1 MKQLSIAL
9 IGVGSICFA
18 MPFFSADGPND
29 ESAYRKYV
37 VSAFPVEGP
46 DHMYDPALEG
56 GPTGTFGDATMN
68 NVRPGA
74 TEIGVPSGGP
84 PSPLFGAGS
93 WEQKLLRFEEFG
105 AREIEVSEA
114 PVGALSVPTTPG
126 DCPDDEEFDEL
137 LAGPLFPPPMVESND
152 LDTSPWSPLVS
163 QYLGRPVDMPAEGR
177 PPGQGWAHQ
186 RWDEFEPLEHYVT
199 AQTGA
204 RTNTGFRDGLQNHG
218 YRHTAQGLS
227 EFGPFGLY
235 HNTTG
240 LTGFDGTTAG
250 IEPKFHPNMP
260 VQQPDSLWTFD
271 GCFPP
276 RLLMARVGVPVLMRH
291 YNALPID
298 VTANR
303 GFGMHTIST
312 HEHNGH
318 NPAESDGFA
327 GAFFFPGQYYDYRWP
342 MVIAGHDTINVN
354 ATDPRAGTP
363 TDDGGIVNI
372 PGDYREIMSTHW
384 FHDHM
389 LDFTAQNV
397 YKGNAA
403 MMNYYSSIDRGNEAI
418 NDGVNLRLPSGSSQ
432 GWGNRD
438 YDVNLV
444 IAGKAWDDQG
454 QLWYNPFQTD
464 GMLGDRMLTNWQYHP
479 YLDVRARKYRFRL
492 LNGSVARYIKLALVV
507 EREGN
512 VGQFNGPAGSG
523 VSYDTVPFH
532 MIANDGNLM
541 EHAIN
546 FDGTSGTRRG
556 ELPTQAIGERYDI
569 VVDFSQF
576 ERGTNL
582 YFVNLMAHDNG
593 RGPDDRIPLGQVL
606 NGTYNPTEVD
616 LDGDGRSDTYVGG
629 DRCVERFLQLR
640 VKPMYPWMQDLSTDL
655 AAYEP
660 GGLKLVE
667 HNRPTAFELANAH
680 QRHFKFGR
688 SGGTDKAPW
697 TVENSE
703 GAFTADT
710 RRVTSAPAIGD
721 IEVWT
726 IEGTNGWSHPVHI
739 HFEEAFVLSKD
750 GNPPPIWERF
760 ARKDMYRVGPE
771 VDSSLEI
778 EIALRFRE
786 FAGTYVEHCHNT
798 THEDTAMLM
807 RWDLEYPG
815 QIKLMPS
822 PLPSWDGV
830 TYVTSNAFQSTRA
843 AGPPPGATAATPVI
857 VKDD

>member
-1 MKQLSIAL
+1 MKSTPIAL
-9 IGVGSICFA
+9 IGVGSVCFA
-18 MPFFSADGPND
+18 MPFFNASGPAD

-37 VSAFPVEGP
+37 VSANPVDGP
-46 DHMYDPALEG
+46 AHMYDPAIEG
-56 GPTGTFGDATMN
+56 GPTGTSDDAKLN
-68 NVRPGA
+68 NVRFGA
-74 TEIGVPSGGP
+74 SDTGIPSGGP

-93 WEQKLLRFEEFG
+93 WEQKMFRFEEFG

-114 PVGALSVPTTPG
+114 PCGDLTLPG
-126 DCPDDEEFDEL
+126 DPQQCPDGSAFDTL
-137 LAGPLFPPPMVESND
+137 LAGPLYPPPSVESND
-152 LDTSPWSPLVS
+152 LDSSPWSPLVS
-163 QYLGRPVDMPAEGR
+163 QYLGRQVDMPAEGR

-186 RWDEFEPLEHYVT
+186 RWDEFAPAEHYVT

-204 RTNTGFRDGLQNHG
+204 RMNTGFRDSLQNHG
-218 YRHTAQGLS
+218 YQHTANGLS
-227 EFGPFGLY
+227 EFGPGGLY
-235 HNTTG
+235 HNTAG
-240 LTGFDGTTAG
+240 VIGNEGTTNG
-250 IEPKFHPNMP
+250 IQPCFHPAMP
-260 VQQPDSLWTFD
+260 VQQQDALWTFD

-276 RLLMARVGVPVLMRH
+276 RLLMARLGVPVLMRH
-291 YNALPID
+291 YNALPVD

-403 MMNYYSSIDRGNEAI
+403 MMNYYSSIDRGN
-418 NDGVNLRLPSGSSQ
+418 LRLPSGSSL

-454 QLWYNPFQTD
+454 QLWYNPFQTA

-479 YLDVRARKYRFRL
+479 FLDVRARKYRFRI
-492 LNGSVARYIKLALVV
+492 LNGSVARYFKFALVV

-512 VGQFNGPAGSG
+512 VGQHAGPAGSG

-541 EHAIN
+541 EHAIL
-546 FDGTSGTRRG
+546 FDGSSGTRRG

-582 YFVNLMAHDNG
+582 YFVNLMEHEDGKGPNG
-593 RGPDDRIPLGQVL
+593 RIPLGQIL
-606 NGTYNPTEVD
+606 RGTYAPTEVD

-629 DRCVERFLQLR
+629 DPCVERFLQFR
-640 VKPMYPWMQDLSTDL
+640 VAPMYPWMQDLSADL
-655 AAYEP
+655 TAYEP
-660 GGLKLVE
+660 GGMKLVE
-667 HNRPTAFELANAH
+667 HNRPTAAEIANAH
-680 QRHFKFGR
+680 RRTFEFGR

-697 TVENSE
+697 TVENIE

-710 RRVTSAPAIGD
+710 RRVTSAPSVGD
-721 IEVWT
+721 LEVWT
-726 IEGTNGWSHPVHI
+726 IKNNAGGWAHPVHI
-739 HFEEAFVLSKD
+739 HFEEGFYLSRD
-750 GNPPPIWERF
+750 GAQPPIWERF

-771 VDSSLEI
+771 VDSSGEI
-778 EIALRFRE
+778 EVALRFRE

-807 RWDLEYPG
+807 RWD
-815 QIKLMPS
+815 
-822 PLPSWDGV
+822 GV
-830 TYVTSNAFQSTRA
+830 QYGTSNAFMSTRA
-843 AGPPPGATAATPVI
+843 GGPPPGATAATPVV

>member
-1 MKQLSIAL
+1 
-9 IGVGSICFA
+9 
-18 MPFFSADGPND
+18 
-29 ESAYRKYV
+29 
-37 VSAFPVEGP
+37 
-46 DHMYDPALEG
+46 
-56 GPTGTFGDATMN
+56 
-68 NVRPGA
+68 
-74 TEIGVPSGGP
+74 
-84 PSPLFGAGS
+84 
-93 WEQKLLRFEEFG
+93 
-105 AREIEVSEA
+105 
-114 PVGALSVPTTPG
+114 
-126 DCPDDEEFDEL
+126 
-137 LAGPLFPPPMVESND
+137 
-152 LDTSPWSPLVS
+152 
-163 QYLGRPVDMPAEGR
+163 
-177 PPGQGWAHQ
+177 
-186 RWDEFEPLEHYVT
+186 
-199 AQTGA
+199 
-204 RTNTGFRDGLQNHG
+204 
-218 YRHTAQGLS
+218 
-227 EFGPFGLY
+227 
-235 HNTTG
+235 
-240 LTGFDGTTAG
+240 
-250 IEPKFHPNMP
+250 
-260 VQQPDSLWTFD
+260 
-271 GCFPP
+271 
-276 RLLMARVGVPVLMRH
+276 
-291 YNALPID
+291 
-298 VTANR
+298 
-303 GFGMHTIST
+303 MHTIST

-418 NDGVNLRLPSGSSQ
+418 NDGVNLRLPSGSSK

-771 VDSSLEI
+771 VDSSSEI

-807 RWDLEYPG
+807 RWDIEYPG

-843 AGPPPGATAATPVI
+843 AGPPPGATPVI
-857 VKDD
+857 VKD